1 MEEETIKRVVRDG
14 YAKVAKGERLNFI
27 PVSQCC
33 GSNVD
38 LAHDISRAVGYK
50 EEELASV
57 PEGANLGLG
66 CGNPTAL
73 ASLKEGET
81 VLDLGSGAGF
91 DCFLAAN
98 AVGATGKVIGVD
110 MTPEM
115 IEKARANAGRGG
127 YSNVDLR
134 LGELEHLPV
143 ADSAVDVVIS
153 NCVINLTPDKAAVF
167 REAFRVLKPS
177 GRFAV
182 SDIVLLRELPSAVK
196 DSAAAY
202 VGCLSG
208 AIMKEAYLETIRA
221 AGFENVRIVEEFS
234 FPLDCMA
241 NDPTTQAIGN
251 TINVTPDELGDLAD
265 SVVSIKVAGKKPQAA
280 AVC

>member
-1 MEEETIKRVVRDG
+1 MEEETIKRVVRNG

-27 PVSQCC
+27 PASQCC
-33 GSNVD
+33 GSNFD
-38 LAHDISRAVGYK
+38 LAHEISRAVGYK

-81 VLDLGSGAGF
+81 VLDLGSGAGL
-91 DCFLAAN
+91 DCFLAAD
-98 AVGATGKVIGVD
+98 AVGATGQVIGVD

-115 IEKARANAGRGG
+115 IGKARANAVRGG
-127 YSNVDLR
+127 YSNVDFR

-177 GRFAV
+177 GRFSV
-182 SDIVLLRELPSAVK
+182 SDMVLLRELPSAVK

-208 AIMKEAYLETIRA
+208 AIMKGAYLETIRA
-221 AGFENVRIVEEFS
+221 AGFENVRIVDEFS
-234 FPLDCMA
+234 FPLDCVA
-241 NDPTTQAIGN
+241 NDPTIQALGN
-251 TINVTPDELGDLAD
+251 TINLAPDELGDLAD
-265 SVVSIKVAGKKPQAA
+265 SVVSIKVVGNKP
-280 AVC
+280 

>member
-1 MEEETIKRVVRDG
+1 MEEEKIKSVVRDA
-14 YAKVAKGERLNFI
+14 YAKVATRESESLKVI
-27 PVSQCC
+27 PVSRCC
-33 GSNVD
+33 GSSNSD
-38 LAHDISRAVGYK
+38 LAHGISRAVGYN
-50 EEELASV
+50 EDELASV

-73 ASLKEGET
+73 AGLHEGET

-98 AVGATGKVIGVD
+98 IVGADGMVIGVD

-115 IEKARANAGRGG
+115 VDKARSNARKGG
-127 YSNVDLR
+127 YENVDFR

-143 ADSAVDVVIS
+143 ADSLVDVVLS

-167 REAFRVLKPS
+167 KEAFRVLKPG

-182 SDIVLLRELPSAVK
+182 SDIVLLKELPDAVK
-196 DSAAAY
+196 QSAAAY

-208 AIMKEAYLETIRA
+208 AIMKDAYIETIRA
-221 AGFENVRIVEEFS
+221 AGFEGVRIVEETA

-241 NDPTTQAIGN
+241 NDPTAQAIGSSLN
-251 TINVTPDELGDLAD
+251 LTSEELDNLAD
-265 SVVSIKVAGKKPQAA
+265 AVRSIKVVGEKP
-280 AVC
+280 